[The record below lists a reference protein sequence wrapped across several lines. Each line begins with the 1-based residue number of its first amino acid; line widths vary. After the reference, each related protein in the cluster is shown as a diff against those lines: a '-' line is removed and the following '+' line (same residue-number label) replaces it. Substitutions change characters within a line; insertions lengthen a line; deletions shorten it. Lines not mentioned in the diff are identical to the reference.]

1 MKNLLQ
7 IILRLF
13 FFTFLTLVTQI
24 GGIIYLI
31 SLALNKNIIAN
42 FRGKKTLFFLVLYL
56 FSTFAVVPNI
66 APFFDRE
73 KVKHSKKIKPTTFM
87 TILLNRNY
95 VVPELNKLLAE
106 TEKQL
111 AFLDKK
117 IELRYLDANF
127 PFIDGFPLPPHLSH
141 NDGKKIDISF
151 VYEKENG
158 VFCNEKKSISG
169 YGVFEEPR
177 KNEANQPKKCKNTG
191 YFQYDFAKYLTFGT
205 INKSLFFSEKGTKI
219 LINSILQNKN
229 LGKLFIEPHL
239 KNRLQLN
246 DNRVR
251 FHGCRA
257 IRHDDH
263 IHIQLK

>member
-1 MKNLLQ
+1 MLH
-7 IILRLF
+7 LF
-13 FFTFLTLVTQI
+13 IFAFLTIVTQI
-24 GGIIYLI
+24 GGIVYLL
-31 SLALNKNIIAN
+31 SLALHKNISAN
-42 FRGKKTLFFLVLYL
+42 FRGKKTLLFLALYV
-56 FSTFAVVPNI
+56 FSTFLVVPNI
-66 APFFDRE
+66 APFFGRE
-73 KVKHSKKIKPTTFM
+73 KVKHSEKIKPTTFM

-95 VVPELNKLLAE
+95 VVSDLNKLLAE
-106 TEKQL
+106 AEKQL

-117 IELRYLDANF
+117 IEIRYLDANF

-151 VYEKENG
+151 VYEKENS

-177 KNEANQPKKCKNTG
+177 KNEVNQPKKCKNTG
-191 YFQYDFAKYLTFGT
+191 YFQYDFAKYLTFGK
-205 INKSLFFSEKGTKI
+205 INKSLIFSEKGTKI

-246 DNRVR
+246 NNRVR

-257 IRHDDH
+257 VRHDDH